1 MRILGTKVDKLLT
14 REEHIADVIKASYD
28 TFRSLK
34 FLKRYTP
41 CKLRKTLAEVL
52 MFSEIDNGSAVYQN
66 VPKFPVKRL
75 LKVQMISAGYVLN
88 SDARECDVIKLGWL
102 LIIERFEFNTTKFSK
117 HYTVRN
123 GYVIYLWIF
132 KNQITELHLEI
143 VMITNYP
150 ELKTKTF
157 KSDVYRYFNDLPLD
171 PRKEVNNKL
180 ISGSKSCFINK
191 ALARL
196 S

>member
-1 MRILGTKVDKLLT
+1 
-14 REEHIADVIKASYD
+14 
-28 TFRSLK
+28 
-34 FLKRYTP
+34 
-41 CKLRKTLAEVL
+41 
-52 MFSEIDNGSAVYQN
+52 
-66 VPKFPVKRL
+66 
-75 LKVQMISAGYVLN
+75 MI
-88 SDARECDVIKLGWL
+88 I
-102 LIIERFEFNTTKFSK
+102 
-117 HYTVRN
+117 
-123 GYVIYLWIF
+123 
-132 KNQITELHLEI
+132 
-143 VMITNYP
+143 NYP